1 MIERVLWVGIA
12 ALMLIAT
19 AAGLRAACAADKVRV
34 GIVVGLSGAGAGTT
48 GLPSRDAALTVIEGI
63 NTGTL
68 PPPYASKGIAGMEIE
83 PVLMDEAGSTVQ
95 VVEEYRNLV
104 QRQKVDVVIGYS
116 VSGNCIAVAPV
127 AESLQQLTLLFD
139 CGTPRVFEE
148 GKYKYVFRTNG
159 TSTML
164 AIGAAGYVAA
174 QLPKIAHFA
183 GINQNYAWGR
193 DSWNDFVL
201 AMKKIKA
208 NATPGTAQFPKLFQG
223 QFNAEITK
231 LLSDQPDLIFSS
243 FWGTDL
249 ESFIGQSTTRGLQ
262 STLLFTVGEISMF
275 RLAGQ
280 IPDGTIMGGRGA
292 CGVMAKDTELN
303 RWFRKKF
310 TERAGQ
316 PPTCVPYGMAQAL
329 LALKSAYDK
338 AAKAN
343 GGKKPTPQQVAA
355 ALEYLEFESIGGSRV
370 KMAIGT
376 GHQAIVD
383 AVYGEFRTDP
393 VKGPTITNVR
403 FFPADCVNP
412 PDGAT
417 SKEWIEKGLPGQRC
431 W

>member
-1 MIERVLWVGIA
+1 MIERVLCVGVA
-12 ALMLIAT
+12 ALTLIEM
-19 AAGLRAACAADKVRV
+19 AGLRTACAADKVKV

-48 GLPSRDAALTVIEGI
+48 GLPSRDSALTVIEGI
-63 NTGTL
+63 NSGTL
-68 PPPYASKGIAGMEIE
+68 PAPYASKGIAGMQIE
-83 PVLMDEAGSTVQ
+83 PVLVDETGSTVQ

-116 VSGNCIAVAPV
+116 VSGNCLAVAPV
-127 AESLQQLTLLFD
+127 AESLKQLTLLFD

-148 GKYKYVFRTNG
+148 ARYKYVFRTNG

-174 QLPKIAHFA
+174 QLPSITHFA

-201 AMKKIKA
+201 AMKKIKP
-208 NATPGTAQFPKLFQG
+208 NAAPGTAQFPKLFQG

-249 ESFIGQSTTRGLQ
+249 ESFIGQSTTRGLR
-262 STLLFTVGEISMF
+262 STMLFTVGEISMF

-316 PPTCVPYGMAQAL
+316 PPTCVPYGMAQAV

-343 GGKKPTPQQVAA
+343 GGKKPTTDQVAA
-355 ALEYLEFESIGGSRV
+355 ALEYLEFESMGGSRV
-370 KMAIGT
+370 KMAIGN

-383 AVYGEFRTDP
+383 AVYGQFRSDP
-393 VKGPTITNVR
+393 AKGPTITNAR